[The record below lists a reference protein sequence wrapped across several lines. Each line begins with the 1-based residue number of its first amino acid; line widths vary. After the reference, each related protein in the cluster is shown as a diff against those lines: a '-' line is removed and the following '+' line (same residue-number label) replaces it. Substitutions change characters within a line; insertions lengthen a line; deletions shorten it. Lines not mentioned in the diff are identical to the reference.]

1 MKLSAKAPQ
10 HTLTF
15 KLPCICAAILCCVS
29 CHGQRAYLSGG
40 DAEWLSYQRT
50 MCFGPCPA
58 FTLTVAPDGSAT
70 YTGKANVERIGTYT
84 ADWSQEQMHEIA
96 SIAAAMRLDRKAGV
110 YDNPLITDL
119 PATQI
124 ALGPHEVM
132 DRFNG
137 PDLSG
142 LYAAL
147 DSLIEVTPWTPES
160 KQ

>member
-1 MKLSAKAPQ
+1 
-10 HTLTF
+10 
-15 KLPCICAAILCCVS
+15 
-29 CHGQRAYLSGG
+29 
-40 DAEWLSYQRT
+40 

-58 FTLTVAPDGSAT
+58 FTLTVAPDGSAI

-119 PATQI
+119 PATRI
-124 ALGPHEVM
+124 TLGPHEVM

-147 DSLIEVTPWTPES
+147 DSLIELTPWTPES